1 MVEKARKE
9 RGEKLTPRPHQT
21 QLLNK
26 FFDAAYK
33 SKVFLMSRAALI
45 CCFIVLAEGL
55 TRTEP
60 VITPKPTKKEI
71 PATAR
76 VEEQKLDKEE
86 TPAPKE
92 QQKQDKKEIP
102 AHKEEQKPVQFFILV
117 DSLLT
122 MKV

>member
-21 QLLNK
+21 QLLDR

-60 VITPKPTKKEI
+60 VKTREEGDSSNSTSGRAETRQGGDFSTKR
-71 PATAR
+71 TA
-76 VEEQKLDKEE
+76 E
-86 TPAPKE
+86 TG
-92 QQKQDKKEIP
+92 
-102 AHKEEQKPVQFFILV
+102 
-117 DSLLT
+117 
-122 MKV
+122 